1 MENVIENVGTF
12 IDDVRR
18 IVDENLEAIAYTVI
32 GLSVALFVV
41 MWLKSRN
48 N

>member
-1 MENVIENVGTF
+1 MENIIENTGTF
-12 IDDVRR
+12 INDARR
-18 IVDENLEAIAYTVI
+18 IIDENLEAIAYTVI
-32 GLSVALFVV
+32 GLSVALLVV